1 MDKAKLKW
9 IIRLI
14 YTIVMILTVLHF
26 IPYLEY
32 FMNNTSQYNILDF
45 GPTIDLMLESLYI
58 AIRFALIILICEFG
72 VYSSIKYFLTEPEKN
87 KIELSW
93 HIIKL
98 VVALVVIWERF
109 ERYAQFVRQMYRG

>member
-9 IIRLI
+9 IIRFTYVL
-14 YTIVMILTVLHF
+14 VMILTVLHF

-32 FMNNTSQYNILDF
+32 FRNKPSGDDLFDF
-45 GPTIDLMLESLYI
+45 GPTIDFILEFLFIGVRYVS
-58 AIRFALIILICEFG
+58 IILLCEYG
-72 VYSSIKYFLTEPEKN
+72 AYSSITYFLTEPEKN

-98 VVALVVIWERF
+98 LVALMVIWERF
-109 ERYAQFVRQMYRG
+109 ERYAQMVRQMYRG